1 MDAFRPFVYTNT
13 LSGTDLKMLVKVD
26 QNETLMKTHIV
37 LVLAV
42 EKRTKI
48 KTMTENIAGA
58 CACRMRIGINLRHN
72 VQFVVERFSMD
83 SRKRSKTVVWT
94 RIDRCVVD
102 DNENV
107 YFWKRISVDRASDLK
122 CQTETS

>member
-1 MDAFRPFVYTNT
+1 
-13 LSGTDLKMLVKVD
+13 MLVF
-26 QNETLMKTHIV
+26 
-37 LVLAV
+37 AV

-48 KTMTENIAGA
+48 KTRTENIAGA

-72 VQFVVERFSMD
+72 VQFVVERFSVD

-102 DNENV
+102 DNENA
-107 YFWKRISVDRASDLK
+107 YF
-122 CQTETS
+122 

>member
-1 MDAFRPFVYTNT
+1 MRLG
-13 LSGTDLKMLVKVD
+13 LSSSLIRWAASIWKSSWKWIKT
-26 QNETLMKTHIV
+26 ETHIV

-48 KTMTENIAGA
+48 KTRTESIAGA

-72 VQFVVERFSMD
+72 VQFVVKPLSVD
-83 SRKRSKTVVWT
+83 SQKRTKTVVWT

-107 YFWKRISVDRASDLK
+107 YFWKRVSVDRSPDLN
-122 CQTETS
+122 CQTESS